1 MNILL
6 VDDDQNFL
14 SVAKKRLAKRGQ
26 TVQTASNESEVFE
39 KLQAQGIHVVV
50 LDVKMPGMSGIEIL
64 KEIKKNFPLVQ
75 VIMLTGVPTVG
86 CAADSLKLGA
96 LNYLIKPVDIE
107 ELLQKIKEAHE
118 QGQCLEQK
126 IRNTQIKVLEL
137 NYKPNNYM
145 NDNSTHLTVER
156 SNRLQG
162 EDHEKND
169 DDAGGR

>member
-14 SVAKKRLAKRGQ
+14 SVAKKRLAKRGH
-26 TVQTASNESEVFE
+26 TVQTASNGPEVFE
-39 KLQAQGIHVVV
+39 KLQTQGIHVVV
-50 LDVKMPGMSGIEIL
+50 LDVKMPGISGIEIL
-64 KEIKKNFPLVQ
+64 KEIKKKFPLVQ

-118 QGQCLEQK
+118 QGQRLEQK
-126 IRNTQIKVLEL
+126 IRNTQIKVLEQ
-137 NYKPNNYM
+137 NVQ
-145 NDNSTHLTVER
+145 T
-156 SNRLQG
+156 NRFN
-162 EDHEKND
+162 K
-169 DDAGGR
+169 

>member
-1 MNILL
+1 MERMNILL

-14 SVAKKRLAKRGQ
+14 SVAKKRLAKRGH
-26 TVQTASNESEVFE
+26 TVQTASNGPEVFE
-39 KLQAQGIHVVV
+39 KLQAQSIHVAV
-50 LDVKMPGMSGIEIL
+50 LDVKMPGISGIEIL

-118 QGQCLEQK
+118 QGQRLEQK
-126 IRNTQIKVLEL
+126 IRNTQIKVLEQ
-137 NYKPNNYM
+137 NVQ
-145 NDNSTHLTVER
+145 T
-156 SNRLQG
+156 NRFN
-162 EDHEKND
+162 K
-169 DDAGGR
+169 